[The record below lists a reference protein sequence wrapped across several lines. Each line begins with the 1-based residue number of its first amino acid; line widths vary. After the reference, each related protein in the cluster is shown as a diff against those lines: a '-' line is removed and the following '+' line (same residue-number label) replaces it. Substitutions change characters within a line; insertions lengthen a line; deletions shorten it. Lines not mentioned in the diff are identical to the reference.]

1 MSEDLILLEKWSN
14 CGFFKDTTDLNTE
27 LLIAKLAEDIMNIS
41 FLEVDGL
48 NVEPLVMVSSIK
60 LLKETNSLPDPKNIY
75 DELINYNQENNYN
88 EQIKNEWVSNFL
100 NYYKTKNN
108 ILN

>member
-1 MSEDLILLEKWSN
+1 MSEDFKLLEKWNN

-48 NVEPLVMVSSIK
+48 NIEPLVMVSSIK
-60 LLKETNSLPDPKNIY
+60 LLKEINSLPDPKNIY